1 MLQELTETALQPS
14 DGPASIVQE
23 AAATT
28 DKEQSVTAESDW
40 VVDDIEPG
48 PQTGP
53 SQAASDIK
61 CIYRFKHPLFEEDDF
76 ELKVQRSKVSLE
88 YCVHGHN
95 FNQVTTY
102 IRVWNNTYHK
112 KIFIRCTSDQWET
125 FEDFQAS
132 YVHSCGDGESD
143 RLQCDL
149 PFKRGGEIEF
159 AICYRSNGEEHWD
172 NNQGAN
178 YSVVHSQ

>member
-14 DGPASIVQE
+14 DGPASTIQE
-23 AAATT
+23 AAATA
-28 DKEQSVTAESDW
+28 DNEQSVTESSSE
-40 VVDDIEPG
+40 VVEPG
-48 PQTGP
+48 PAQTGP
-53 SQAASDIK
+53 SQAAAEIK

-76 ELKVQRSKVSLE
+76 ELKVQRSKVCLE

-95 FNQVTTY
+95 FNEITTY
-102 IRVWNNTYHK
+102 IRVWNHTYFK
-112 KIFIRCTSDQWET
+112 NIFIRCTSDQWET
-125 FEDFQAS
+125 CEDMQAC
-132 YVHSCGDGESD
+132 YVRSCGDGESD
-143 RLQCDL
+143 RFQCDL